1 MDRRRLHIGVS
12 RRRAG
17 LVIETVSP
25 RKFEPYSSLKL
36 LLKPVCSVPLIAP
49 DLRVNATFAVGTTA
63 AVVAAVVVFFAVV
76 LAAFVV
82 AWPFVVACNLE
93 VSVVIVVLDTLVVTL
108 AGADD
113 VLLLS
118 PVVVVVVVVVVVL
131 ARARV
136 LKRVVVVEA
145 PVHLTR
151 LPETMQV
158 WKSLSVQSRHAH
170 ALQYANCLTLDIFGD
185 AQQSPPS
192 QEQKALLLPS
202 SQTPVEM

>member
-1 MDRRRLHIGVS
+1 M
-12 RRRAG
+12 
-17 LVIETVSP
+17 
-25 RKFEPYSSLKL
+25 
-36 LLKPVCSVPLIAP
+36 
-49 DLRVNATFAVGTTA
+49 
-63 AVVAAVVVFFAVV
+63 VVV
-76 LAAFVV
+76 
-82 AWPFVVACNLE
+82 
-93 VSVVIVVLDTLVVTL
+93 VVLDTLVVTL

-113 VLLLS
+113 VLLLAL
-118 PVVVVVVVVVVVL
+118 VVVLVVVVVVL

-170 ALQYANCLTLDIFGD
+170 ALQYRNCLTLDIFGD

-192 QEQKALLLPS
+192 QEQKALLLTS
-202 SQTPVEM
+202 SQTPVDMWETQIY